1 MTQHVDTVV
10 RRSVTVPVSL
20 QRAFEVFTSQ
30 LGRWWPREYSIGQ
43 SPMADFVLEP
53 RLGGRWYEVGED
65 GKQCDTGRVIAFE
78 PPARLALAW
87 HLNGQ
92 WQFDPD
98 PAHASEVEVR
108 FLVEGPS
115 QTRVELEHRGF
126 ERHGADADVVLGSV
140 DSETGWTYC
149 LDLFAKHVAA

>member
-1 MTQHVDTVV
+1 MTQYVDTVV
-10 RRSVTVPVSL
+10 RRTVTVPVSQ

-53 RLGGRWYEVGED
+53 AIGGRWYEVGED
-65 GKQCDTGRVIAFE
+65 GKQCDTGRVTAFE

-92 WQFDPD
+92 FQFDPD

-108 FLVEGPS
+108 FVVEGPT
-115 QTRVELEHRGF
+115 QTRVEVEHRGF
-126 ERHGADADVVLGSV
+126 ERHGADANAVLGSV
-140 DSETGWTYC
+140 DSQTGWTYC
-149 LDLFAKHVAA
+149 LDLFAKYVAA